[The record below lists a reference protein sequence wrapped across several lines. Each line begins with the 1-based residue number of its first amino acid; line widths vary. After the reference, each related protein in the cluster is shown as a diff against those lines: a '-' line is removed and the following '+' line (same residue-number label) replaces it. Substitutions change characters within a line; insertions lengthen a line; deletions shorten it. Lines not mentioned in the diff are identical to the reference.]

1 MTSAPGPAARH
12 DGAGD
17 RSPFNGSDVCAA
29 AALPLVPGR
38 RTVMFDQDVWDFG
51 DVAGLA
57 AYLDLRDSRDFG
69 FTAITDRRWRLVAK
83 EYIYARLAP
92 ADPVRGRCC
101 PAPAGSR

>member
-1 MTSAPGPAARH
+1 MTAPGPAARH

-29 AALPLVPGR
+29 AALPLVPGG

-51 DVAGLA
+51 DVPGLA
-57 AYLDLRDSRDFG
+57 AYLDLRDSRLATSPPSPTG
-69 FTAITDRRWRLVAK
+69 GGGWSPRSTSTPAWRPPT
-83 EYIYARLAP
+83 RSW
-92 ADPVRGRCC
+92 RCC